1 MVSALATITQP
12 RGSRADADAMTVDT
26 ETAIT
31 HSRTWTPR
39 IAAQLTVLAAAAF
52 TYVTAEILPVG
63 ALSAIARDLH
73 VSLVAVGTLL
83 TWYALVAALTT
94 VPLVRWT
101 AHWPRRQTL
110 VLSLT
115 CLTASQLI
123 SALAPD
129 FAVLAAGRV
138 LCAITHGLLW
148 SVIAPIATRL
158 VPPSHAGRATTS
170 IYLGT
175 SLALVVGSPLTAA
188 MSLMWGWRLAV
199 VCVTVAAAIVTVA
212 ARMMLPEMV
221 LTEDQLAH
229 VGPRSRHHR
238 NGRLITVSVL
248 AMVAVTGHF
257 VSYTFIVVIIR
268 NVVGVHGPNLAWL
281 LAAYGFAGLLA
292 VPLVARLLDRR
303 PRGAITFC
311 MAGLTAAFVVL
322 TALALGGRATALTAL
337 VGTGAIVLW
346 GAMATA
352 VSPMLQSAAMRNG
365 ADDPDGASGLYVTA
379 FQVGIMAGSLAGGLL
394 YERSGAAMLTAS
406 AGLMGVALAGIAA
419 NRRLFDVAQAS
430 SPDSQLSRSAA

>member
-1 MVSALATITQP
+1 MTPETGTAT
-12 RGSRADADAMTVDT
+12 A
-26 ETAIT
+26 TA
-31 HSRTWTPR
+31 RTWTPR
-39 IAAQLTVLAAAAF
+39 IAAQLAVLAAAAF

-63 ALSAIARDLH
+63 AISAIARDLQ
-73 VSLVAVGTLL
+73 VSLVVVGTLL

-101 AHWPRRQTL
+101 AHWPRRRTL
-110 VLSLT
+110 VMSLT
-115 CLTASQLI
+115 CLTVSQLI
-123 SALAPD
+123 SALAPN

-138 LCAITHGLLW
+138 FCAITHGVLW

-170 IYLGT
+170 IYVGT

-212 ARMMLPEMV
+212 ARIMLPEMV
-221 LTEDQLAH
+221 LTQDQLAH

-238 NGRLITVSVL
+238 NRRLITVSLL

-268 NVVGVHGPNLAWL
+268 NVVGVRGANLAWV
-281 LAAYGFAGLLA
+281 LAAYGVAGLLS
-292 VPLVARLLDRR
+292 VPLAARPLDRR
-303 PRGAITFC
+303 PRGAIILC
-311 MAGLTAAFVVL
+311 MAGLTGAFVVL
-322 TALALGGRATALTAL
+322 TALAFSGQASAATAVLGTA
-337 VGTGAIVLW
+337 AIVLW

-352 VSPMLQSAAMRNG
+352 VSPMMQSAAMRNG

-394 YERSGAAMLTAS
+394 YERSVALMLTAS
-406 AGLMGVALAGIAA
+406 AGLMGVALAGIAVYR
-419 NRRLFDVAQAS
+419 NMLDVPAAS
-430 SPDSQLSRSAA
+430 SRDS

>member
-1 MVSALATITQP
+1 MTAETGTAT
-12 RGSRADADAMTVDT
+12 
-26 ETAIT
+26 TA
-31 HSRTWTPR
+31 SRTWTPR
-39 IAAQLTVLAAAAF
+39 IAAQLAVLAAAAF
-52 TYVTAEILPVG
+52 IYVTAEILPVG
-63 ALSAIARDLH
+63 AISAISRDLQ
-73 VSLVAVGTLL
+73 VSLVVVGTLL

-101 AHWPRRQTL
+101 AHWPRRRTL
-110 VLSLT
+110 VFSLI
-115 CLTASQLI
+115 CLTVSQLI
-123 SALAPD
+123 SALAPN
-129 FAVLAAGRV
+129 FTVLAAGRV
-138 LCAITHGLLW
+138 LCAITHGVLW

-170 IYLGT
+170 IYVGT

-199 VCVTVAAAIVTVA
+199 VCVTVAAGIVTVA
-212 ARMMLPEMV
+212 ARIMLPEMV

-238 NGRLITVSVL
+238 NGRLITVSLL

-268 NVVGVHGPNLAWL
+268 NVVGVRGPNLAWV
-281 LAAYGFAGLLA
+281 LAAYGVAGLLS
-292 VPLVARLLDRR
+292 VPLAARPLDRR
-303 PRGAITFC
+303 PRGAIILC
-311 MAGLTAAFVVL
+311 MAGVTGAFVVL
-322 TALALGGRATALTAL
+322 TALAFSGQTSAVTAV
-337 VGTGAIVLW
+337 VGTAAIVLW

-352 VSPMLQSAAMRNG
+352 VSPMMQSAAMRNG

-394 YERSGAAMLTAS
+394 YERSVALMLTAS
-406 AGLMGVALAGIAA
+406 AGLMGVALAGFAVY
-419 NRRLFDVAQAS
+419 RQMLDVPPAS
-430 SPDSQLSRSAA
+430 SRNS

>member
-1 MVSALATITQP
+1 MTAETGTAT
-12 RGSRADADAMTVDT
+12 
-26 ETAIT
+26 TAA
-31 HSRTWTPR
+31 RTWTPR

-63 ALSAIARDLH
+63 ALSAIARNLQ
-73 VSLVAVGTLL
+73 VSLVLVGTLL

-101 AHWPRRQTL
+101 AHWPRRRTL
-110 VLSLT
+110 MISLS
-115 CLTASQLI
+115 CLTASQLV
-123 SALAPD
+123 SALAPN

-170 IYLGT
+170 IYIGT

-199 VCVTVAAAIVTVA
+199 VCVTIAAAIVTVA
-212 ARMMLPEMV
+212 ARLMLPEMV

-238 NGRLITVSVL
+238 NGRLITVSLL
-248 AMVAVTGHF
+248 AMIAVTGHF

-268 NVVGVHGPNLAWL
+268 DVVGVRGPNQAWL
-281 LAAYGFAGLLA
+281 LAAYGVAGLLS
-292 VPLVARLLDRR
+292 VTLVARPLDRR
-303 PRGAITFC
+303 PRGAVILC

-322 TALALGGRATALTAL
+322 TALAFGGQPTAATALI
-337 VGTGAIVLW
+337 GTGAIVLW

-379 FQVGIMAGSLAGGLL
+379 FQVGIMAGSLSGGLL
-394 YERSGAAMLTAS
+394 YERSVALMLTAS
-406 AGLMGVALAGIAA
+406 AALMGVALAGMAA
-419 NRRLFDVAQAS
+419 NRQMLDVAAAS
-430 SPDSQLSRSAA
+430 PPDS